1 MRCQKGPTS
10 PLSDGSQ
17 EAERAL
23 NRPATV
29 GWKEGS
35 ILAAVLLFFG
45 VLLSAIPD

>member
-1 MRCQKGPTS
+1 MHCQKGPTS

-17 EAERAL
+17 EAESAL